1 MYQSDFYKGLSVA
14 QISERVVE
22 EGFDPIRIV
31 DPAGHVYPPHHHA
44 ETKLL
49 AFLEGA
55 MDVTVQ
61 GEQYHCKRGDRLM
74 IPGNVEHSAIVKS
87 EGCVYFWSEKLT

>member
-1 MYQSDFYKGLSVA
+1 MYQSDFYKGLTVA
-14 QISERVVE
+14 QISEKVVE

-31 DPAGHVYPPHHHA
+31 DPPGHIYPPHHHA

-55 MDVTVQ
+55 MDVIVQ
-61 GEQYHCKRGDRLM
+61 GEQYHCKPGDKLL
-74 IPGNVEHSAIVKS
+74 IPGNIEHSAVVQS
-87 EGCVYFWSEKLT
+87 AGCTYFWSEKLT

>member
-1 MYQSDFYKGLSVA
+1 MYESAFYQGLAVTEIR
-14 QISERVVE
+14 QKVVD

-31 DPAGHVYPPHHHA
+31 DPPGHIYPPHTHP

-61 GEQYHCKRGDRLM
+61 GAQYHCKAGDKLL
-74 IPGNVEHSAIVKS
+74 IPGNVEHAAVVGLS
-87 EGCVYFWSEKLT
+87 GCVYFWSEELI